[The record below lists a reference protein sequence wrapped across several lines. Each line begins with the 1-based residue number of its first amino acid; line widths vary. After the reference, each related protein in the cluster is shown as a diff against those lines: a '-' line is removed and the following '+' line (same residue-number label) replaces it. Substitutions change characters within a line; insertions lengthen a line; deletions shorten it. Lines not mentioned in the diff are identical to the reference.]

1 VTPTGPQIRRESET
15 PDDAALLERLRA
27 GDPQALD
34 DLFHRHARSLL
45 GVAYRLT
52 GSSADAEDIV
62 QDVFVGLPVAL
73 RRYAERGSFAG
84 WLRTVTVRLA
94 LDRMRR
100 RERRREVALDL
111 AERTAGGGVGAG
123 AMEARW
129 ELEEALAA
137 LPDTLRVVLVLKEV
151 EGYSHAEIG
160 RMLGIRTGT
169 SEVRLHRAI
178 RTLRRVLGEQ
188 R

>member
-1 VTPTGPQIRRESET
+1 VPALGPRIPFDSERL
-15 PDDAALLERLRA
+15 DDATLVERLRN
-27 GDPQALD
+27 GDLRALD
-34 DLFHRHARSLL
+34 DLFHRHAHSLL

-52 GSSADAEDIV
+52 GSAADAEDVV

-100 RERRREVALDL
+100 RERRREIPLDSTV
-111 AERTAGGGVGAG
+111 ERDAGDSSAAG
-123 AMEARW
+123 ADVRW
-129 ELEEALAA
+129 ELERALAT
-137 LPDTLRVVLVLKEV
+137 LPDALRAVFMLKEV

-160 RMLGIRTGT
+160 QMLGIRRGT

-178 RTLRRVLGEQ
+178 RTLRRVLGDQ
-188 R
+188 G